1 MWIDIGT
8 PKVSFLVAL
17 DAGSDLFWVPCDC
30 VQCAPLSSSYYSSL
44 VCNTFSFNA
53 PCALKLFVIDFA
65 SSDFVNKSWLNS
77 AAHV

>member
-8 PKVSFLVAL
+8 PKVSYLVAL

-44 VCNTFSFNA
+44 VCMHSFSMVHVR
-53 PCALKLFVIDFA
+53 LKSNQIDI
-65 SSDFVNKSWLNS
+65 SSWCFFTQKKT
-77 AAHV
+77 

>member
-30 VQCAPLSSSYYSSL
+30 VQCAPLSSSFYSSL
-44 VCNTFSFNA
+44 VCNTFSFNG
-53 PCALKLFVIDFA
+53 PCVPKLVLIEFLTGNLLHE
-65 SSDFVNKSWLNS
+65 SKQNS
-77 AAHV
+77 AAHI